1 MVDTNQCITMLYFLK
16 AFLLEEDSFLQE
28 IKLIFMIKVL
38 LLFSC
43 QLWNKFLI
51 CMLFKSTANNHEHRS
66 YYRLFPYI
74 FSLEWDFSREEEKFF
89 L

>member
-1 MVDTNQCITMLYFLK
+1 
-16 AFLLEEDSFLQE
+16 
-28 IKLIFMIKVL
+28 
-38 LLFSC
+38 
-43 QLWNKFLI
+43 
-51 CMLFKSTANNHEHRS
+51 MLFKSIANNHEHRS